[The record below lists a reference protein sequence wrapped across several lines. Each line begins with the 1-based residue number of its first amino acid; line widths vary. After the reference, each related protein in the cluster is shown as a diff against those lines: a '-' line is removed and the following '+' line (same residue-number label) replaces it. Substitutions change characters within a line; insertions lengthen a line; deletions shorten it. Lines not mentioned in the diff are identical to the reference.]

1 MLLAASQH
9 LIAFVFFYVSYLV
22 KSNTGNKVILEFAR
36 NVDCEPKLKPGSFIC
51 IDCKK
56 YASSL
61 EVLSSQDFSSQSD
74 TETAMGDAHDSDFT
88 DSQEIRN
95 ASFQEL
101 DQVAAALG
109 KSPLFSNK
117 RLSSEQRQEIARK
130 QLKKIVQ
137 L

>member
-1 MLLAASQH
+1 
-9 LIAFVFFYVSYLV
+9 
-22 KSNTGNKVILEFAR
+22 
-36 NVDCEPKLKPGSFIC
+36 
-51 IDCKK
+51 
-56 YASSL
+56 
-61 EVLSSQDFSSQSD
+61 
-74 TETAMGDAHDSDFT
+74 MGDAHDSDFT